1 MIVQELVPHGALSEY
16 LVDNREKINPNLE
29 LRIWASQI
37 ACGKCSYISPF
48 AIDNNLRL
56 NFP

>member
-37 ACGKCSYISPF
+37 ACGKCS
-48 AIDNNLRL
+48 
-56 NFP
+56 